1 MNVSS
6 LKKYYRSLGKNNMAN
21 YAGVIVDISLEKLDR
36 VFDYKIPAHLENVI
50 RPGVQVW
57 IPFGMG
63 NRKIKGFVVSL
74 SDTCAYEESKVKEIS
89 GVCEG
94 AIPVEGQLIELAAWM
109 RDRYGCT
116 MNQAMKTVIPVK
128 NKVKEQT
135 KVLISLTAD
144 TGTVENYISANKR
157 CKARVRV
164 LQTLATKGTLEK
176 EKLLEEAA
184 TTAATLKELQEAGL
198 ISLQSETIYRLPK
211 IAREEKKNITLN
223 TEQQT
228 ILDTFADDLAEGHCC
243 NYLLHGV
250 TGSGKT
256 EVYMGMIAQVLEGKK
271 QAIVLIPEIALTFQT
286 VMRFYGRFGEKV
298 SVIHSKMSAG
308 ERYDQMERAK
318 KGEISIMIGPRSAV
332 FTPFQN
338 LGMIIIDEE
347 HEGSYKSETTPKY
360 HAREVAKKRCEMSG
374 ATMVLGSATPSV
386 ESYFKTCN
394 GEMKLL
400 KLSNRINDQ
409 KLADVQVVDLRK
421 ELKEGNRSVI
431 SRRLHVQMQNA
442 LEKNQ
447 QIMLFLNRRG
457 HTGFIS
463 CRSCGKVLKCPH
475 CDVSLTLH
483 RDNKMRCHY
492 CGYEQYSV
500 KNCPECGSPYIG
512 GFRAGTQAI
521 EEVVKKE
528 FPKARIL
535 RMDMDTTRKKG
546 NYEAILESFAKKEAD
561 ILIGTQMIVKG
572 HDFPSVTLVG
582 VLLADLSLHA
592 SDYMAA
598 ERTFQ
603 LLTQA
608 VGRAGRGNDP
618 GNAVI
623 QTYQPEHY
631 AVQSAAAQNYESFYE
646 LEIAYRDLMSYPP
659 MSGMLA
665 MLLQSEDQELLEAQA
680 EKIKTGIL
688 EMEIPLLRVTGPT
701 PAVISKLSDIYR
713 RVIYLKHEDT
723 KELYRVREMIDLAVK
738 NETISKEIRVEFD
751 ENPLYA
757 Y

>member
-1 MNVSS
+1 
-6 LKKYYRSLGKNNMAN
+6 MAN

-36 VFDYKIPAHLENVI
+36 VFDYKIPVHLGNVI
-50 RPGVQVW
+50 HPGVHVW

-63 NRKIKGFVVSL
+63 NRRIKGFLVSL
-74 SDTCAYEESKVKEIS
+74 SDTCDYDACKVKEIL

-109 RDRYGCT
+109 RERYGCT
-116 MNQAMKTVIPVK
+116 MNQAMKTVLPVK
-128 NKVKEQT
+128 NKVNEQT
-135 KVLISLTAD
+135 KVAVSLLVDAAAIGAYVT
-144 TGTVENYISANKR
+144 ANKR
-157 CKARVRV
+157 CKARIRV
-164 LQTLATKGTLEK
+164 LQMLQAKGTLEK

-184 TTAATLKELQEAGL
+184 TTAATLKELQEAGM

-211 IAREEKKNITLN
+211 IAREEKKNIILN
-223 TEQQT
+223 KEQQT
-228 ILDTFADDLAEGHCC
+228 ILDIFRKNFIEEKHY
-243 NYLLHGV
+243 NYLIHGV

-256 EVYMGMIAQVLEGKK
+256 EVYMGMLETVLNAGK

-286 VMRFYGRFGEKV
+286 VMRFYGRFGDKV

-318 KGEISIMIGPRSAV
+318 KGEISVMIGPRSAV
-332 FTPFQN
+332 FTPFSN

-347 HEGSYKSETTPKY
+347 HEGSYKSETMPKY
-360 HAREVAKKRCEMSG
+360 HAREVAKKRCDMSG
-374 ATMVLGSATPSV
+374 AALVLGSATPSV
-386 ESYFKTCN
+386 ESYFKASC
-394 GEMKLL
+394 GEYQLL
-400 KLSNRINDQ
+400 KLPNRINDS
-409 KLADVQVVDLRK
+409 KLADVQVVDLRQ

-431 SRRLHVQMQNA
+431 SRSLKAQMQNT
-442 LEKNQ
+442 LDKNQ

-475 CDVSLTLH
+475 CDVSLTFH
-483 RDNKMRCHY
+483 RDGRMRCHY
-492 CGYEQYSV
+492 CGYEQLSV

-512 GFRAGTQAI
+512 GFRAGTQQI

-528 FPKARIL
+528 FPNARIL
-535 RMDMDTTRKKG
+535 RMDLDTTRKKG
-546 NYEAILESFAKKEAD
+546 SYEAILESFAKKEAD

-572 HDFPSVTLVG
+572 HDFPEVTLVG

-608 VGRAGRGNDP
+608 VGRAGRGNVH

-631 AVQSAAAQNYESFYE
+631 AVQSAAKQNYESFYE

-665 MLLQSEDQELLEAQA
+665 MLLQSEDEAFLEAEA

-723 KELYRVREMIDLAVK
+723 KELYKVREMIEEAVK
-738 NETISKEIRVEFD
+738 NETIAKEIRVEFD

>member
-1 MNVSS
+1 
-6 LKKYYRSLGKNNMAN
+6 MAN

-36 VFDYKIPAHLENVI
+36 VFDSKIPVHLGNVI
-50 RPGVQVW
+50 HPGVQVW

-63 NRKIKGFVVSL
+63 NRRIKGFVVSL
-74 SDTCAYEESKVKEIS
+74 SDTCDYDACKVKEIL

-109 RDRYGCT
+109 RERYGCT
-116 MNQAMKTVIPVK
+116 MNQAMKTVLPVK

-135 KVLISLTAD
+135 KVAVSLLVDAAAIGAYVT
-144 TGTVENYISANKR
+144 ANKR
-157 CKARVRV
+157 CKARIRV
-164 LQTLATKGTLEK
+164 LQMLQAKGTLEK

-184 TTAATLKELQEAGL
+184 TTAATLKELQEAGM

-211 IAREEKKNITLN
+211 IAREEKKNIILN
-223 TEQQT
+223 KEQQT
-228 ILDTFADDLAEGHCC
+228 ILDIFRKNFIEEKHY
-243 NYLLHGV
+243 NYLIHGV

-256 EVYMGMIAQVLEGKK
+256 EVYMGMLETVLNAGK

-286 VMRFYGRFGEKV
+286 VMRFYGRFGDKV

-318 KGEISIMIGPRSAV
+318 KGEISVMIGPRSAV
-332 FTPFQN
+332 FTPFSN

-347 HEGSYKSETTPKY
+347 HEGSYKSETMPKY
-360 HAREVAKKRCEMSG
+360 HAREVAKKRCDMSG
-374 ATMVLGSATPSV
+374 AALVLGSATPYV
-386 ESYFKTCN
+386 ESYFKASC
-394 GEMKLL
+394 GEYQLL
-400 KLSNRINDQ
+400 KLPNRINDS
-409 KLADVQVVDLRK
+409 KLADVQVVDLRQ

-431 SRRLHVQMQNA
+431 SRSLKAQMQNT
-442 LEKNQ
+442 LDKNQ

-475 CDVSLTLH
+475 CDVSLTFH
-483 RDNKMRCHY
+483 RDGRMRCHY
-492 CGYEQYSV
+492 CGYEQLSV

-512 GFRAGTQAI
+512 GFRAGTQQI

-528 FPKARIL
+528 FPNARIL
-535 RMDMDTTRKKG
+535 RMDLDTTRKKG
-546 NYEAILESFAKKEAD
+546 SYEAILESFAKKEAD

-572 HDFPSVTLVG
+572 HDFPEVTLVG

-608 VGRAGRGNDP
+608 VGRAGRGNVH

-631 AVQSAAAQNYESFYE
+631 AVQSAAKQNYESFYE

-665 MLLQSEDQELLEAQA
+665 MLLQSEDEAFLEAEA

-723 KELYRVREMIDLAVK
+723 KELYKVREMIEEAVK
-738 NETISKEIRVEFD
+738 NETIAKEIRVEFD

>member
-1 MNVSS
+1 
-6 LKKYYRSLGKNNMAN
+6 MAK

-36 VFDYKIPAHLENVI
+36 VFDYKVPAYLEGI
-50 RPGVQVW
+50 LHPGMQVW
-57 IPFGMG
+57 IPFGNG
-63 NRKIKGFVVSL
+63 NRRIKGFVVSL
-74 SDTCAYEESKVKEIS
+74 SDTCSYEEYKVKELL

-94 AIPVEGQLIELAAWM
+94 AISVEGQLIELAAWM
-109 RDRYGCT
+109 RERYGCT
-116 MNQAMKTVIPVK
+116 MNQAMKTVLPVK

-135 KVLISLTAD
+135 KVLVSLNIDKTAVD
-144 TGTVENYISANKR
+144 EYAEKNKR
-157 CKARVRV
+157 AKARIRV
-164 LQTLATKGTLEK
+164 LQTLLEKGTLEK
-176 EKLLEEAA
+176 DKLLEEAS
-184 TTAATLKELQEAGL
+184 TTGATLKELQEAGL
-198 ISLQSETIYRLPK
+198 LSLQSETIYRLPK
-211 IAREEKKNITLN
+211 IAREEKQEIILN
-223 TEQQT
+223 QNQQT
-228 ILDTFADDLAEGHCC
+228 ILDNFRQDFAEGRCE

-256 EVYMGMIAQVLEGKK
+256 EVYMGMLENVLNSGK

-286 VMRFYGRFGEKV
+286 VMRFYGRFGDKV

-318 KGEISIMIGPRSAV
+318 RGEISIMIGPRSAV
-332 FTPFQN
+332 FTPFSN

-347 HEGSYKSETTPKY
+347 HEGSYKSETNPKY
-360 HAREVAKKRCEMSG
+360 HAREVAKKRCEMSP
-374 ATMVLGSATPSV
+374 ASLVLGSATPSI
-386 ESYFKTCN
+386 ESYFKASC
-394 GEMKLL
+394 GEYKLL
-400 KLSNRINDQ
+400 KLPNRINDLN
-409 KLADVQVVDLRK
+409 LAAVQVVDLRQ

-431 SRRLHVQMQNA
+431 SRALRKQMQEA
-442 LEKNQ
+442 LDKNQ

-463 CRSCGKVLKCPH
+463 CRSCGHVLKCPH

-483 RDNKMRCHY
+483 KDGRMRCHY
-492 CGYEQYSV
+492 CGYEQTTV

-521 EEVVKKE
+521 EEVVRKE
-528 FPKARIL
+528 FPDAKIL

-546 NYEAILESFAKKEAD
+546 SYEAILESFSKKEAD

-572 HDFPSVTLVG
+572 HDFPAVTLVG

-608 VGRAGRGNDP
+608 VGRAGRGNLP

-631 AVQSAAAQNYESFYE
+631 AVQRAAAQDYEGFYD

-665 MLLQSEDQELLEAQA
+665 MLLQGADEDILEAES
-680 EKIKTGIL
+680 EKIKTMIL
-688 EMEIPLLRVTGPT
+688 EMDIPLLRVTGPT
-701 PAVISKLSDIYR
+701 PAVISKISDIYR
-713 RVIYLKHEDT
+713 RVIYLKHEDV
-723 KELYRVREMIDLAVK
+723 KELYCVREMIDEAVK
-738 NETISKEIRVEFD
+738 NETISKEIRVEYD

>member
-1 MNVSS
+1 
-6 LKKYYRSLGKNNMAN
+6 MAK

-36 VFDYKIPAHLENVI
+36 VFDYKIPAHLEEVI
-50 RPGVQVW
+50 HPGVQVW

-63 NRKIKGFVVSL
+63 NRRIKGFVISL
-74 SDTCAYEESKVKEIS
+74 SETCSYEETKVKEIQEI
-89 GVCEG
+89 CTG
-94 AIPVEGQLIELAAWM
+94 AVSVEGQLIELAAWM
-109 RDRYGCT
+109 KERYGCT
-116 MNQAMKTVIPVK
+116 MNQAMKTVLPVK

-135 KVLISLTAD
+135 KILVSLKA
-144 TGTVENYISANKR
+144 EKEKIESYMEANKR
-157 CKARVRV
+157 CKARIRV
-164 LQTLATKGTLEK
+164 LQVVIEKGMMEK
-176 EKLLEEAA
+176 EELLQRAG
-184 TTAATLKELQEAGL
+184 TTAVTLKELQAL
-198 ISLQSETIYRLPK
+198 QLVSLQSETVYRLPRILK
-211 IAREEKKNITLN
+211 EEKKYVCLN
-223 TEQQT
+223 DEQRK
-228 ILDTFADDLAEGHCC
+228 ILEAFRKDRQKEKIK
-243 NYLLHGV
+243 NYLIHGV

-256 EVYMGMIAQVLEGKK
+256 ETYMGMIEQVLAEGK

-286 VMRFYGRFGEKV
+286 VMRFYGRFGENV

-318 KGEISIMIGPRSAV
+318 KGEISVMIGPRSAV
-332 FTPFQN
+332 FTPFPD
-338 LGMIIIDEE
+338 LGIVVIDEE

-360 HAREVAKKRCEMSG
+360 HAREVAKKRCDMSG
-374 ATMVLGSATPSV
+374 ASLVLGSATPSV
-386 ESYFKTCN
+386 ESYFKAAQ
-394 GEMKLL
+394 GRYRLL
-400 KLSNRINDQ
+400 ELSERIGT
-409 KLADVQVVDLRK
+409 AAFAQVEIVDLRK
-421 ELKEGNRSVI
+421 ELKEGNRSVL
-431 SRRLHVQMQNA
+431 SRALKEKMQET

-463 CRSCGKVLKCPH
+463 CRSCGHVLKCPH
-475 CDVSLTLH
+475 CDVSLTFH
-483 RDNKMRCHY
+483 KDQKMRCHY

-500 KNCPECGSPYIG
+500 NKCPECGSPYIG
-512 GFRAGTQAI
+512 GFRAGTQQI

-528 FPKARIL
+528 FPNARIL

-546 NYEAILESFAKKEAD
+546 SYESILESFGKGEAD

-572 HDFPSVTLVG
+572 HDFPNVTFVG
-582 VLLADLSLHA
+582 VLLADLSLHG

-608 VGRAGRGNDP
+608 VGRAGRGRES
-618 GNAVI
+618 GSAVI

-631 AVQSAAAQNYESFYE
+631 AVQAAAKQDYKAFYE

-665 MLLQSEDQELLEAQA
+665 MLLMSEKEELLEVEA
-680 EKIKTGIL
+680 EKIKTEIL
-688 EMEIPLLRVTGPT
+688 ELDIPLLRVTGPA
-701 PAVISKLSDIYR
+701 PAVISKLSDIHR
-713 RVIYLKHEDT
+713 RVIYLKHEDANV
-723 KELYRVREMIDLAVK
+723 LYQVREQLEQK
-738 NETISKEIRVEFD
+738 KREIKVEFD

>member
-1 MNVSS
+1 
-6 LKKYYRSLGKNNMAN
+6 MAK

-36 VFDYKIPAHLENVI
+36 VFDYKVPAHLEGI
-50 RPGVQVW
+50 LHPGMQVW
-57 IPFGMG
+57 IPFGNG
-63 NRKIKGFVVSL
+63 NRRIKGFVVSL
-74 SDTCAYEESKVKEIS
+74 SDTCSYEECKVKELL

-94 AIPVEGQLIELAAWM
+94 AISVEGQLIELAAWM
-109 RDRYGCT
+109 RERYGCT
-116 MNQAMKTVIPVK
+116 MNQAMKTVLPVK

-135 KVLISLTAD
+135 KVLVSLNIDKTAAD
-144 TGTVENYISANKR
+144 EYAEKNKR
-157 CKARVRV
+157 AKARIRI
-164 LQTLATKGTLEK
+164 LQILLEKGTLEK
-176 EKLLEEAA
+176 EKLLEEAS
-184 TTAATLKELQEAGL
+184 TTGVTLKELQEAGL

-211 IAREEKKNITLN
+211 IAREDKKEITLN
-223 TEQQT
+223 EHQQT
-228 ILDTFADDLAEGHCC
+228 ILDNIRHDFTEGRCE

-256 EVYMGMIAQVLEGKK
+256 EVYMGMLENVLSLGK

-286 VMRFYGRFGEKV
+286 VMRFYGRFGDKV

-318 KGEISIMIGPRSAV
+318 RGEISIMIGPRSAV
-332 FTPFQN
+332 FTPFSN

-347 HEGSYKSETTPKY
+347 HEGSYKSETNPKY
-360 HAREVAKKRCEMSG
+360 HAREVAKKRCEMSH
-374 ATMVLGSATPSV
+374 ASLVLGSATPSI
-386 ESYFKTCN
+386 ESYFKASC
-394 GEMKLL
+394 GEYKLL
-400 KLSNRINDQ
+400 KLPNRINDLN
-409 KLADVQVVDLRK
+409 LAAVQVVDLRQ

-431 SRRLHVQMQNA
+431 SRALRKQMQET
-442 LEKNQ
+442 LEKKQ

-463 CRSCGKVLKCPH
+463 CRSCGHVLKCPH

-483 RDNKMRCHY
+483 KDGRMRCHY
-492 CGYEQYSV
+492 CGYEQQTV

-528 FPKARIL
+528 FPDAKIL

-546 NYEAILESFAKKEAD
+546 SYEAILESFSKKEAD

-572 HDFPSVTLVG
+572 HDFPAVTLVG

-608 VGRAGRGNDP
+608 VGRAGRGNLP

-631 AVQSAAAQNYESFYE
+631 AVQRAAAQDYEGFYD

-665 MLLQSEDQELLEAQA
+665 MLLQGADEDILEAES
-680 EKIKTGIL
+680 EKIKTMIL
-688 EMEIPLLRVTGPT
+688 EMDIPLLRVTGPT
-701 PAVISKLSDIYR
+701 PAVISKISDIYR
-713 RVIYLKHEDT
+713 RVIYLKHEDA
-723 KELYRVREMIDLAVK
+723 KELYRVREMIDEAVK

>member
-1 MNVSS
+1 
-6 LKKYYRSLGKNNMAN
+6 MAK

-36 VFDYKIPAHLENVI
+36 VFDYKIPAHLEEVI
-50 RPGVQVW
+50 HPGVQVW

-63 NRKIKGFVVSL
+63 NRRIKGFVISL
-74 SDTCAYEESKVKEIS
+74 SETCSYEETKVKEIQEI
-89 GVCEG
+89 CTG
-94 AIPVEGQLIELAAWM
+94 AVSVEGQLIELAAWM
-109 RDRYGCT
+109 KERYGCT
-116 MNQAMKTVIPVK
+116 MNQAMKTVLPVK

-135 KVLISLTAD
+135 KILVSLKA
-144 TGTVENYISANKR
+144 EKEKIESYMEANKR
-157 CKARVRV
+157 CKARIRV
-164 LQTLATKGTLEK
+164 LQVLIEKGMMEK
-176 EKLLEEAA
+176 EELLQRAG
-184 TTAATLKELQEAGL
+184 TTAVTLKELQAL
-198 ISLQSETIYRLPK
+198 QLVSLQSETVYRLPRILK
-211 IAREEKKNITLN
+211 EEKKYVCLN
-223 TEQQT
+223 DEQRK
-228 ILDTFADDLAEGHCC
+228 ILEAFRKDRQKEKIK
-243 NYLLHGV
+243 NYLIHGV

-256 EVYMGMIAQVLEGKK
+256 ETYMGMIEQVLAEGK

-286 VMRFYGRFGEKV
+286 VMRFYGRFGENV

-318 KGEISIMIGPRSAV
+318 KGEISVMIGPRSAV
-332 FTPFQN
+332 FTPFPD
-338 LGMIIIDEE
+338 LGIVVIDEE

-360 HAREVAKKRCEMSG
+360 HAREVAKKRCDMSG
-374 ATMVLGSATPSV
+374 ASLVLGSATPSV
-386 ESYFKTCN
+386 ESYFKAAQ
-394 GEMKLL
+394 GRYRLL
-400 KLSNRINDQ
+400 ELSERIGT
-409 KLADVQVVDLRK
+409 AAFAQVEIVDLRK
-421 ELKEGNRSVI
+421 ELKEGNRSVL
-431 SRRLHVQMQNA
+431 SRALKEKMQET

-463 CRSCGKVLKCPH
+463 CRSCGHVLKCPH
-475 CDVSLTLH
+475 CDVSLTFH
-483 RDNKMRCHY
+483 KDQKMRCHY

-500 KNCPECGSPYIG
+500 NKCPECGSPYIG
-512 GFRAGTQAI
+512 GFRAGTQQI

-528 FPKARIL
+528 FPNARIL

-546 NYEAILESFAKKEAD
+546 SYESILESFGKGEAD

-572 HDFPSVTLVG
+572 HDFPNVTFVG
-582 VLLADLSLHA
+582 VLLADLSLHG

-608 VGRAGRGNDP
+608 VGRAGRGRES
-618 GNAVI
+618 GSAVI

-631 AVQSAAAQNYESFYE
+631 AVQAAAKQDYKAFYE

-665 MLLQSEDQELLEAQA
+665 MLLMSEKEELLEVEA
-680 EKIKTGIL
+680 EKIKTEIL
-688 EMEIPLLRVTGPT
+688 ELDIPLLRVTGPA
-701 PAVISKLSDIYR
+701 PAVISKLSDIHR
-713 RVIYLKHEDT
+713 RVIYLKHEDANV
-723 KELYRVREMIDLAVK
+723 LYQVREQLEQK
-738 NETISKEIRVEFD
+738 KREIKVEFD

>member
-1 MNVSS
+1 
-6 LKKYYRSLGKNNMAN
+6 MAN

-36 VFDYKIPAHLENVI
+36 VFDYKIPVHLGNVI
-50 RPGVQVW
+50 HPGVQVW

-63 NRKIKGFVVSL
+63 NRRIKGFVVSL
-74 SDTCAYEESKVKEIS
+74 SDTCDYDACKVKEIL

-109 RDRYGCT
+109 RERYGCT
-116 MNQAMKTVIPVK
+116 MNQAMKTVLPVK

-135 KVLISLTAD
+135 KVAVSLLVDAAAIGAYVT
-144 TGTVENYISANKR
+144 ANKR
-157 CKARVRV
+157 CKARIRV
-164 LQTLATKGTLEK
+164 LQMLQAKGTLEK

-184 TTAATLKELQEAGL
+184 TTAATLKELQEAGM

-211 IAREEKKNITLN
+211 IAREEKKNIILN
-223 TEQQT
+223 KEQQT
-228 ILDTFADDLAEGHCC
+228 ILDIFRKNFIEEKHY
-243 NYLLHGV
+243 NYLIHGV

-256 EVYMGMIAQVLEGKK
+256 EVYMGMLETVLNAGK

-286 VMRFYGRFGEKV
+286 VMRFYGRFGDKV

-318 KGEISIMIGPRSAV
+318 KGEISVMIGPRSAV
-332 FTPFQN
+332 FTPFSN

-347 HEGSYKSETTPKY
+347 HEGSYKSETMPKY
-360 HAREVAKKRCEMSG
+360 HAREVAKKRCDMSG
-374 ATMVLGSATPSV
+374 AALVLGSATPSV
-386 ESYFKTCN
+386 ESYFKASC
-394 GEMKLL
+394 GEYQLL
-400 KLSNRINDQ
+400 KLPNRINDS
-409 KLADVQVVDLRK
+409 KLADVQVVDLRQ

-431 SRRLHVQMQNA
+431 SRSLKAQMQNT
-442 LEKNQ
+442 LDKNQ

-475 CDVSLTLH
+475 CDVSLTFH
-483 RDNKMRCHY
+483 RDGRMRCHY
-492 CGYEQYSV
+492 CGYEQLSV

-512 GFRAGTQAI
+512 GFRAGTQQI

-528 FPKARIL
+528 FPNARIL
-535 RMDMDTTRKKG
+535 RMDLDTTRKKG
-546 NYEAILESFAKKEAD
+546 SYEAILESFAKKEAD

-572 HDFPSVTLVG
+572 HDFPEVTLVG

-608 VGRAGRGNDP
+608 VGRAGRGNVH

-631 AVQSAAAQNYESFYE
+631 AVQSAAKQNYESFYE

-665 MLLQSEDQELLEAQA
+665 MLLQSEDEAFLEAEA

-723 KELYRVREMIDLAVK
+723 KELYKVREMIEEAVK
-738 NETISKEIRVEFD
+738 NETIAKEIRVEFD

>member
-1 MNVSS
+1 
-6 LKKYYRSLGKNNMAN
+6 MAK

-36 VFDYKIPAHLENVI
+36 VFDYKSPAHLDGI
-50 RPGVQVW
+50 LHPGMQVW
-57 IPFGMG
+57 IPFGNG
-63 NRKIKGFVVSL
+63 NRRIKGFVVSL
-74 SDTCAYEESKVKEIS
+74 SDTCSYEECKVKELL

-109 RDRYGCT
+109 RERYGCT
-116 MNQAMKTVIPVK
+116 MNQAMKTVLPVK
-128 NKVKEQT
+128 NRVKEQT
-135 KVLISLTAD
+135 KVLVSLNIDKTAVD
-144 TGTVENYISANKR
+144 EYAEKNKR
-157 CKARVRV
+157 AKARIRV
-164 LQTLATKGTLEK
+164 LQTLLEKGTLEK
-176 EKLLEEAA
+176 DKLLEGAS
-184 TTAATLKELQEAGL
+184 TTGAILKDLQEAGL

-211 IAREEKKNITLN
+211 IAREDKKEIILN
-223 TEQQT
+223 GNQQT
-228 ILDTFADDLAEGHCC
+228 ILDVFRHDYEEGRCE

-256 EVYMGMIAQVLEGKK
+256 EVYMGMLENVLNSGR

-286 VMRFYGRFGEKV
+286 VMRFYGRFGDKV

-318 KGEISIMIGPRSAV
+318 RGEISIMIGPRSAV
-332 FTPFQN
+332 FTPFSN
-338 LGMIIIDEE
+338 LGMIVIDEE
-347 HEGSYKSETTPKY
+347 HEGSYKSETNPKY
-360 HAREVAKKRCEMSG
+360 HAREVAKKRCEMSR
-374 ATMVLGSATPSV
+374 ASLVLGSATPSI
-386 ESYFKTCN
+386 ESYFKASC
-394 GEMKLL
+394 GEYRLL
-400 KLSNRINDQ
+400 KLPNRINDLN
-409 KLADVQVVDLRK
+409 LAAVQVVDLRQ

-431 SRRLHVQMQNA
+431 SRALRKQMQEA
-442 LEKNQ
+442 LDKKQ

-463 CRSCGKVLKCPH
+463 CRSCGQVLKCPH

-483 RDNKMRCHY
+483 KDGRMRCHY
-492 CGYEQYSV
+492 CGYEQQTV

-528 FPKARIL
+528 FPDTKIL

-546 NYEAILESFAKKEAD
+546 SYEAILESFSKKEAD

-572 HDFPSVTLVG
+572 HDFPAVTLVG

-608 VGRAGRGNDP
+608 VGRAGRGNLP

-631 AVQSAAAQNYESFYE
+631 AVQRAAAQDYEGFYN

-665 MLLQSEDQELLEAQA
+665 MLLQSAEEELLEAES
-680 EKIKTGIL
+680 EKIKTMIL
-688 EMEIPLLRVTGPT
+688 EMDIPLLRVTGPT
-701 PAVISKLSDIYR
+701 PAVISKISDIYR
-713 RVIYLKHEDT
+713 RVIYLKHEDA
-723 KELYRVREMIDLAVK
+723 KELYRVREMIDEAVK

>member
-1 MNVSS
+1 
-6 LKKYYRSLGKNNMAN
+6 MAK

-36 VFDYKIPAHLENVI
+36 VFDYKVPAYLEGI
-50 RPGVQVW
+50 LHPGMQVW
-57 IPFGMG
+57 IPFGNG
-63 NRKIKGFVVSL
+63 NRRIKGFVVSL
-74 SDTCAYEESKVKEIS
+74 ADTCSYEEYKVKELL

-94 AIPVEGQLIELAAWM
+94 AISVEGQLIELAAWM
-109 RDRYGCT
+109 RERYGCT
-116 MNQAMKTVIPVK
+116 MNQAMKTVLPVK

-135 KVLISLTAD
+135 KVLVSLNIDKTAVD
-144 TGTVENYISANKR
+144 EYAEKNKR
-157 CKARVRV
+157 AKARIRV
-164 LQTLATKGTLEK
+164 LQTLLEKGTLEK
-176 EKLLEEAA
+176 DKLLEEAS
-184 TTAATLKELQEAGL
+184 TTGATLKELQEAGL
-198 ISLQSETIYRLPK
+198 LSLQSETIYRLPK
-211 IAREEKKNITLN
+211 IAREEKQEIILN
-223 TEQQT
+223 QNQQT
-228 ILDTFADDLAEGHCC
+228 ILDNFRQDFAEGRCE

-256 EVYMGMIAQVLEGKK
+256 EVYMGMLENVLNSGK

-286 VMRFYGRFGEKV
+286 VMRFYGRFGDKV

-318 KGEISIMIGPRSAV
+318 RGEISIMIGPRSAV
-332 FTPFQN
+332 FTPFSN

-347 HEGSYKSETTPKY
+347 HEGSYKSETNPKY
-360 HAREVAKKRCEMSG
+360 HAREVAKKRCEMSH
-374 ATMVLGSATPSV
+374 ASLVLGSATPSI
-386 ESYFKTCN
+386 ESYFKASC
-394 GEMKLL
+394 GEYKLL
-400 KLSNRINDQ
+400 KLPNRINDLN
-409 KLADVQVVDLRK
+409 LAAVQVVDLRQ
-421 ELKEGNRSVI
+421 ELKDGNRSVI
-431 SRRLHVQMQNA
+431 SRALRKQMQEA
-442 LEKNQ
+442 LDKNQ

-463 CRSCGKVLKCPH
+463 CRSCGHVLKCPH

-483 RDNKMRCHY
+483 KDGRMRCHY
-492 CGYEQYSV
+492 CGYEQTTV

-521 EEVVKKE
+521 EEVVRKE
-528 FPKARIL
+528 FPDAKIL

-546 NYEAILESFAKKEAD
+546 SYEAILESFSKKEAD

-572 HDFPSVTLVG
+572 HDFPAVTLVG

-608 VGRAGRGNDP
+608 VGRAGRGNLP

-631 AVQSAAAQNYESFYE
+631 AVQRAAAQDYEGFYD

-665 MLLQSEDQELLEAQA
+665 MLLQGADEDILEAES
-680 EKIKTGIL
+680 EKIKTMIL
-688 EMEIPLLRVTGPT
+688 EMDIPLLRVTGPT
-701 PAVISKLSDIYR
+701 PAVISKISDIYR
-713 RVIYLKHEDT
+713 RVIYLKHEDV
-723 KELYRVREMIDLAVK
+723 KELYCVREMIDEAVK
-738 NETISKEIRVEFD
+738 NETISKEIRVEYD

>member
-1 MNVSS
+1 
-6 LKKYYRSLGKNNMAN
+6 MAN

-36 VFDYKIPAHLENVI
+36 VFDYKVPAYLEGI
-50 RPGVQVW
+50 LHPGMQVW
-57 IPFGMG
+57 IPFGNG
-63 NRKIKGFVVSL
+63 NRRIKGFVVSL
-74 SDTCAYEESKVKEIS
+74 SDTCSYEEYKVKELL

-94 AIPVEGQLIELAAWM
+94 AISVEGQLIELAAWM
-109 RDRYGCT
+109 RERYGCT
-116 MNQAMKTVIPVK
+116 MNQAMKTVLPVK

-135 KVLISLTAD
+135 KVLVSLNIDKTAVD
-144 TGTVENYISANKR
+144 EYAEKNKR
-157 CKARVRV
+157 AKARIRV
-164 LQTLATKGTLEK
+164 LQTLLEKGTLEK
-176 EKLLEEAA
+176 DKLLEEAS
-184 TTAATLKELQEAGL
+184 TTGATLKELQEAGL
-198 ISLQSETIYRLPK
+198 LSLQSETIYRLPK
-211 IAREEKKNITLN
+211 IAREEKQEIILN
-223 TEQQT
+223 QNQQT
-228 ILDTFADDLAEGHCC
+228 ILDNFRQDFAEGRCE

-256 EVYMGMIAQVLEGKK
+256 EVYMGMLENVLNSGK

-286 VMRFYGRFGEKV
+286 VMRFYGRFGDKV

-318 KGEISIMIGPRSAV
+318 RGEISIMIGPRSAV
-332 FTPFQN
+332 FTPFSN

-347 HEGSYKSETTPKY
+347 HEGSYKSETNPKY
-360 HAREVAKKRCEMSG
+360 HAREVAKKRCEMSH
-374 ATMVLGSATPSV
+374 ASLVLGSATPSI
-386 ESYFKTCN
+386 ESYFKASC
-394 GEMKLL
+394 GEYKLL
-400 KLSNRINDQ
+400 KLPNRINDLN
-409 KLADVQVVDLRK
+409 LAAVQVVDLRQ

-431 SRRLHVQMQNA
+431 SRALRKQMQEA
-442 LEKNQ
+442 LDKNQ

-463 CRSCGKVLKCPH
+463 CRSCGHVLKCPH

-483 RDNKMRCHY
+483 KDGRMRCHY
-492 CGYEQYSV
+492 CGYEQTTV

-521 EEVVKKE
+521 EEVVRKE
-528 FPKARIL
+528 FPDAKIL

-546 NYEAILESFAKKEAD
+546 SYEAILESFSKKEAD

-572 HDFPSVTLVG
+572 HDFPAVTLVG

-608 VGRAGRGNDP
+608 VGRAGRGNLP

-631 AVQSAAAQNYESFYE
+631 AVQRAAAQDYEGFYD

-665 MLLQSEDQELLEAQA
+665 MLLQGADEDILEAES
-680 EKIKTGIL
+680 EKIKTMIL
-688 EMEIPLLRVTGPT
+688 EMDIPLLRVTGPT
-701 PAVISKLSDIYR
+701 PAVISKISDIYR
-713 RVIYLKHEDT
+713 RVIYLKHEDV
-723 KELYRVREMIDLAVK
+723 KELYCVREMIDEAVK
-738 NETISKEIRVEFD
+738 NETISKEIRVEYD

>member
-1 MNVSS
+1 
-6 LKKYYRSLGKNNMAN
+6 MAK

-36 VFDYKIPAHLENVI
+36 VFDYKVPAHLEGI
-50 RPGVQVW
+50 LHPGMQVW
-57 IPFGMG
+57 IPFGNG
-63 NRKIKGFVVSL
+63 NRRIKGFVVSL
-74 SDTCAYEESKVKEIS
+74 ADTCSYEEYKVKELL

-94 AIPVEGQLIELAAWM
+94 AISVEGQLIELAAWM
-109 RDRYGCT
+109 RERYGCT
-116 MNQAMKTVIPVK
+116 MNQAMKTVLPVK
-128 NKVKEQT
+128 NRVKEQT
-135 KVLISLTAD
+135 KVLVSLNIDKTAAD
-144 TGTVENYISANKR
+144 EYAEKNKR
-157 CKARVRV
+157 AKARIRI
-164 LQTLATKGTLEK
+164 LQILLEKGTLEK
-176 EKLLEEAA
+176 EKLLEKAS
-184 TTAATLKELQEAGL
+184 TTGVTLKELQEAGL

-211 IAREEKKNITLN
+211 IAREDKKEITLN
-223 TEQQT
+223 EHQQT
-228 ILDTFADDLAEGHCC
+228 ILDNIRHDFTEGRCE

-256 EVYMGMIAQVLEGKK
+256 EVYMGMLENVLNLGK

-286 VMRFYGRFGEKV
+286 VMRFYGRFGDKV

-318 KGEISIMIGPRSAV
+318 RGEISIMIGPRSAV
-332 FTPFQN
+332 FTPFSN

-347 HEGSYKSETTPKY
+347 HEGSYKSETNPKY
-360 HAREVAKKRCEMSG
+360 YAREVAKKRCEMSR
-374 ATMVLGSATPSV
+374 ASLVLGSATPSI
-386 ESYFKTCN
+386 ESYFKASC
-394 GEMKLL
+394 GEYKLL
-400 KLSNRINDQ
+400 NLPNRINDLN
-409 KLADVQVVDLRK
+409 LAAVQVVDLRQ

-431 SRRLHVQMQNA
+431 SRALREQMQEA
-442 LEKNQ
+442 LDKNQ

-463 CRSCGKVLKCPH
+463 CRSCGHVLKCPH

-483 RDNKMRCHY
+483 KDGKMRCHY
-492 CGYEQYSV
+492 CGYEQTTV

-521 EEVVKKE
+521 EEVVRKE
-528 FPKARIL
+528 FPDAKIL

-546 NYEAILESFAKKEAD
+546 SYEAILESFSKKEAD

-572 HDFPSVTLVG
+572 HDFPAVTLVG

-608 VGRAGRGNDP
+608 VGRAGRGNLP

-631 AVQSAAAQNYESFYE
+631 AVQRAAAQDYEGFYD

-665 MLLQSEDQELLEAQA
+665 MLLQSAEEDLLESES
-680 EKIKTGIL
+680 EKIKTMIL
-688 EMEIPLLRVTGPT
+688 EMDIPLLRVTGPT
-701 PAVISKLSDIYR
+701 PAVISKISDIYR
-713 RVIYLKHEDT
+713 RVIYLKHEET
-723 KELYRVREMIDLAVK
+723 KELYCVREMIDEAVK
-738 NETISKEIRVEFD
+738 NEKISKEIRVEFD

>member
-1 MNVSS
+1 
-6 LKKYYRSLGKNNMAN
+6 MAK

-36 VFDYKIPAHLENVI
+36 VFDYKVPAYLEGI
-50 RPGVQVW
+50 LHPGMQVW
-57 IPFGMG
+57 IPFGNG
-63 NRKIKGFVVSL
+63 NRRIKGFVVSL
-74 SDTCAYEESKVKEIS
+74 ADTCSYEEYKVKELL

-94 AIPVEGQLIELAAWM
+94 AISVEGQLIELAAWM
-109 RDRYGCT
+109 RERYGCT
-116 MNQAMKTVIPVK
+116 MNQAMKTVLPVK

-135 KVLISLTAD
+135 KVLVSLNIDKTAVD
-144 TGTVENYISANKR
+144 EYAEKNKR
-157 CKARVRV
+157 AKARIRV
-164 LQTLATKGTLEK
+164 LQTLLEKGTLEK
-176 EKLLEEAA
+176 DKLLEEAS
-184 TTAATLKELQEAGL
+184 TTGATLKELQEAGL
-198 ISLQSETIYRLPK
+198 LSLQSETIYRLPK
-211 IAREEKKNITLN
+211 IAREEKQEIILN
-223 TEQQT
+223 QNQQT
-228 ILDTFADDLAEGHCC
+228 ILDNFRQDFAEGRCE

-256 EVYMGMIAQVLEGKK
+256 EVYMGMLENVLNSGK

-286 VMRFYGRFGEKV
+286 VMRFYGRFGDKV

-318 KGEISIMIGPRSAV
+318 RGEISIMIGPRSAV
-332 FTPFQN
+332 FTPFSD

-347 HEGSYKSETTPKY
+347 HEGCYKSETNPKY
-360 HAREVAKKRCEMSG
+360 HAREVAKKRCEMSP
-374 ATMVLGSATPSV
+374 ASLVLGSATPSI
-386 ESYFKTCN
+386 ESYFKASC
-394 GEMKLL
+394 GEYKLL
-400 KLSNRINDQ
+400 KLPNRINDLN
-409 KLADVQVVDLRK
+409 LAAVQVVDLRQ

-431 SRRLHVQMQNA
+431 SRALRKQMQEA
-442 LEKNQ
+442 LDKNQ

-463 CRSCGKVLKCPH
+463 CRSCGHVLKCPH

-483 RDNKMRCHY
+483 KDGRMRCHY
-492 CGYEQYSV
+492 CGYEQTTV

-521 EEVVKKE
+521 EEVVRKE
-528 FPKARIL
+528 FPDAKIL

-546 NYEAILESFAKKEAD
+546 SYEAILESFSKKEAD

-572 HDFPSVTLVG
+572 HDFPAVTLVG

-608 VGRAGRGNDP
+608 VGRAGRGNLP

-631 AVQSAAAQNYESFYE
+631 AVQRAAAQDYEGFYD

-665 MLLQSEDQELLEAQA
+665 MLLQGADEDILEAES
-680 EKIKTGIL
+680 EKIKTMIL
-688 EMEIPLLRVTGPT
+688 EMDIPLLRVTGPT
-701 PAVISKLSDIYR
+701 PAVISKISDIYR
-713 RVIYLKHEDT
+713 RVIYLKHEDV
-723 KELYRVREMIDLAVK
+723 KELYCVREMIDEAVK
-738 NETISKEIRVEFD
+738 NETISKEIRVEYD

>member
-1 MNVSS
+1 
-6 LKKYYRSLGKNNMAN
+6 MAK

-36 VFDYKIPAHLENVI
+36 VFDYKVPAYLEVI
-50 RPGVQVW
+50 LHPGMQVW
-57 IPFGMG
+57 IPFGNG
-63 NRKIKGFVVSL
+63 NRRIKGFVVSL
-74 SDTCAYEESKVKEIS
+74 SDTCSYEEYKVKELL

-94 AIPVEGQLIELAAWM
+94 AISVEGQLIELAAWM
-109 RDRYGCT
+109 RERYGCT
-116 MNQAMKTVIPVK
+116 MNQAMKTVLPVK

-135 KVLISLTAD
+135 KVLVSLNIDKTAVD
-144 TGTVENYISANKR
+144 EYAEKNKR
-157 CKARVRV
+157 AKARIRV
-164 LQTLATKGTLEK
+164 LQTLLEKGTLEK
-176 EKLLEEAA
+176 DKLLEEAS
-184 TTAATLKELQEAGL
+184 TTGATLKELQEAGL
-198 ISLQSETIYRLPK
+198 LSLQSETIYRLPK
-211 IAREEKKNITLN
+211 IAREEKQEIILN
-223 TEQQT
+223 QNQQT
-228 ILDTFADDLAEGHCC
+228 ILDNFRQDFAEGRCE

-256 EVYMGMIAQVLEGKK
+256 EVYMGMLENVLNSGK

-286 VMRFYGRFGEKV
+286 VMRFYGRFGDKV

-318 KGEISIMIGPRSAV
+318 RGEISIMIGPRSAV
-332 FTPFQN
+332 FTPFSN

-347 HEGSYKSETTPKY
+347 HEGSYKSETNPKY
-360 HAREVAKKRCEMSG
+360 HAREVAKKRCEMSP
-374 ATMVLGSATPSV
+374 ASLVLGSATPSI
-386 ESYFKTCN
+386 ESYFKASC
-394 GEMKLL
+394 GEYKLL
-400 KLSNRINDQ
+400 KLPNRINDLN
-409 KLADVQVVDLRK
+409 LAAVQVVDLRQ

-431 SRRLHVQMQNA
+431 SRALRKQMQEA
-442 LEKNQ
+442 LDKNQ

-463 CRSCGKVLKCPH
+463 CRSCGHVLKCPH

-483 RDNKMRCHY
+483 KDGRMRCHY
-492 CGYEQYSV
+492 CGYEQTTV

-521 EEVVKKE
+521 EEVVRKE
-528 FPKARIL
+528 FPDAKIL

-546 NYEAILESFAKKEAD
+546 SYEAILESFSKKEAD

-572 HDFPSVTLVG
+572 HDFPAVTLVG

-608 VGRAGRGNDP
+608 VGRAGRGNLP

-631 AVQSAAAQNYESFYE
+631 AVQRAAAQDYEGFYD

-665 MLLQSEDQELLEAQA
+665 MLLQGADEDILEAES
-680 EKIKTGIL
+680 EKIKTMFL
-688 EMEIPLLRVTGPT
+688 EMDIPLLRVTGPT
-701 PAVISKLSDIYR
+701 PAVISKISDIYR
-713 RVIYLKHEDT
+713 RVIYLKHEDV
-723 KELYRVREMIDLAVK
+723 KELYCVREMIDEAVK
-738 NETISKEIRVEFD
+738 NETISKEIRVEYD

>member
-1 MNVSS
+1 
-6 LKKYYRSLGKNNMAN
+6 MAK

-36 VFDYKIPAHLENVI
+36 VFDYKIPAHLEGI
-50 RPGVQVW
+50 LHPGMQVW
-57 IPFGMG
+57 IPFGNG
-63 NRKIKGFVVSL
+63 NRRIKGFVVSL
-74 SDTCAYEESKVKEIS
+74 SDTCSYEEYKVKELL

-94 AIPVEGQLIELAAWM
+94 AISVEGQLIELAAWM
-109 RDRYGCT
+109 RERYGCT
-116 MNQAMKTVIPVK
+116 MNQAMKTVLPVK
-128 NKVKEQT
+128 NKVKEKT
-135 KVLISLTAD
+135 KVLVSLNIDKTAVD
-144 TGTVENYISANKR
+144 EYAEKNKR
-157 CKARVRV
+157 AKARIRV
-164 LQTLATKGTLEK
+164 LQTLLEKGTLEK
-176 EKLLEEAA
+176 DKLLEEAS
-184 TTAATLKELQEAGL
+184 TTGATLKELQEAGL
-198 ISLQSETIYRLPK
+198 LSLQSETIYRLPK
-211 IAREEKKNITLN
+211 IAREEKQEIILN
-223 TEQQT
+223 QNQQT
-228 ILDTFADDLAEGHCC
+228 ILDNFRQDFAEGRCE

-256 EVYMGMIAQVLEGKK
+256 EVYMGMLENVLNSGK

-286 VMRFYGRFGEKV
+286 VMRFYGRFGDKV

-318 KGEISIMIGPRSAV
+318 RGEISIMIGPRSAV
-332 FTPFQN
+332 FTPFSN

-347 HEGSYKSETTPKY
+347 HEGSYKSETNPKY
-360 HAREVAKKRCEMSG
+360 HAREVAKKRCEMSH
-374 ATMVLGSATPSV
+374 ASLVLGSATPSI
-386 ESYFKTCN
+386 ESYFKASC
-394 GEMKLL
+394 GEYKLL
-400 KLSNRINDQ
+400 KLPNRINDLN
-409 KLADVQVVDLRK
+409 LAAVQVVDLRQ

-431 SRRLHVQMQNA
+431 SRALRKQMQEA
-442 LEKNQ
+442 LDKNQ

-463 CRSCGKVLKCPH
+463 CRSCGHVLKCPH

-483 RDNKMRCHY
+483 KDGRMRCHY
-492 CGYEQYSV
+492 CGYEQTTV

-521 EEVVKKE
+521 EEVVRKE
-528 FPKARIL
+528 FPDAKIL

-546 NYEAILESFAKKEAD
+546 SYEAILESFSKKEAD

-572 HDFPSVTLVG
+572 HDFPAVTLVG

-608 VGRAGRGNDP
+608 VGRAGRGNLP

-631 AVQSAAAQNYESFYE
+631 AVQRAAAQDYEGFYD

-665 MLLQSEDQELLEAQA
+665 MLLQGADEDILEAES
-680 EKIKTGIL
+680 EKIKTMIL
-688 EMEIPLLRVTGPT
+688 EMDIPLLRVTGPT
-701 PAVISKLSDIYR
+701 PAVISKISDIYR
-713 RVIYLKHEDT
+713 RVIYLKHEDV
-723 KELYRVREMIDLAVK
+723 KELYCVREMIDEAVK
-738 NETISKEIRVEFD
+738 NETISKEIRVEYD

>member
-1 MNVSS
+1 
-6 LKKYYRSLGKNNMAN
+6 MAK

-36 VFDYKIPAHLENVI
+36 VFDYKVPAYLEGI
-50 RPGVQVW
+50 LHPGMQVW
-57 IPFGMG
+57 IPFGNG
-63 NRKIKGFVVSL
+63 NRRIKGFVVSL
-74 SDTCAYEESKVKEIS
+74 SDTCSYEEYKVKELL

-94 AIPVEGQLIELAAWM
+94 AISVEGQLIELAAWM
-109 RDRYGCT
+109 RERYGCT
-116 MNQAMKTVIPVK
+116 MNQAMKTVLPVK

-135 KVLISLTAD
+135 KVLVSLNIDKTAVD
-144 TGTVENYISANKR
+144 EYAEKNKR
-157 CKARVRV
+157 AKARIRV
-164 LQTLATKGTLEK
+164 LQTLLEKGTLEK
-176 EKLLEEAA
+176 DKLLEEAS
-184 TTAATLKELQEAGL
+184 TTGATLKELQEAGL
-198 ISLQSETIYRLPK
+198 LSLQSETIYRLPK
-211 IAREEKKNITLN
+211 IAREEKKEIILN
-223 TEQQT
+223 QNQQT
-228 ILDTFADDLAEGHCC
+228 ILDNFRQDFAEGRCE

-256 EVYMGMIAQVLEGKK
+256 EVYMGMLENVLNSGK

-286 VMRFYGRFGEKV
+286 VMRFYGRFGDKV

-318 KGEISIMIGPRSAV
+318 RGEISIMIGPRSAV
-332 FTPFQN
+332 FTPFSN

-347 HEGSYKSETTPKY
+347 HEGSYKSETNPKY
-360 HAREVAKKRCEMSG
+360 HAREVAKKRCEMSH
-374 ATMVLGSATPSV
+374 ASLVLGSATPSI
-386 ESYFKTCN
+386 ESYFKASC
-394 GEMKLL
+394 GEYKLL
-400 KLSNRINDQ
+400 KLPNRINDLN
-409 KLADVQVVDLRK
+409 LAAVQVVDLRQ

-431 SRRLHVQMQNA
+431 SRALRKQMQEA
-442 LEKNQ
+442 LDKNQ

-463 CRSCGKVLKCPH
+463 CRSCGHVLKCPH

-483 RDNKMRCHY
+483 KDGRMRCHY
-492 CGYEQYSV
+492 CGYEQTTV

-521 EEVVKKE
+521 EEVVRKE
-528 FPKARIL
+528 FPDAKIL

-546 NYEAILESFAKKEAD
+546 SYEAILESFSKKEAD

-572 HDFPSVTLVG
+572 HDFPAVTLVG

-608 VGRAGRGNDP
+608 VGRAGRGNLP

-631 AVQSAAAQNYESFYE
+631 AVQRAAAQDYEGFYD

-665 MLLQSEDQELLEAQA
+665 MLLQGADEDILEAES
-680 EKIKTGIL
+680 EKIKTMIL
-688 EMEIPLLRVTGPT
+688 EMDIPLLRVTGPT
-701 PAVISKLSDIYR
+701 PAVISKISDIYR
-713 RVIYLKHEDT
+713 RVIYLKHEDV
-723 KELYRVREMIDLAVK
+723 KELYCVREMIDEAVK
-738 NETISKEIRVEFD
+738 NETISKEIRVEYD

>member
-1 MNVSS
+1 
-6 LKKYYRSLGKNNMAN
+6 MAK

-36 VFDYKIPAHLENVI
+36 VFDYKVPAHLEDFLH
-50 RPGVQVW
+50 PGMPVW
-57 IPFGMG
+57 IPFGKG
-63 NRKIKGFVVSL
+63 NRRMKGFIVSLADTCSYEVCKIKELLG
-74 SDTCAYEESKVKEIS
+74 I
-89 GVCEG
+89 CEG

-109 RDRYGCT
+109 RERYGCT
-116 MNQAMKTVIPVK
+116 MNQALKTVIPVK

-135 KVLISLTAD
+135 KVLVSLAAD
-144 TGTVENYISANKR
+144 EKAVEAYAEKNKR
-157 CKARVRV
+157 AKARIRV
-164 LQTLATKGTLEK
+164 LRTLLFTGAMEKEQLLEK
-176 EKLLEEAA
+176 AE
-184 TTAATLKELQEAGL
+184 TTAAVLKELQETGL

-211 IAREEKKNITLN
+211 IAREKKKNITLN
-223 TEQQT
+223 SEQQT
-228 ILDTFADDLAEGHCC
+228 ILDRFKKDFTQGKS
-243 NYLLHGV
+243 NSYLLHGV

-256 EVYMGMIAQVLEGKK
+256 EIYMGMLENVLRAGK

-286 VMRFYGRFGEKV
+286 VMRFYGRFGDQV

-318 KGEISIMIGPRSAV
+318 RGEISVMIGPRSAV
-332 FTPFQN
+332 FTPFQD

-374 ATMVLGSATPSV
+374 ASLVLGSATPSI
-386 ESYFKTCN
+386 ESYFKASC
-394 GEMKLL
+394 GEYELL
-400 KLSNRINDQ
+400 RLLNRVNDQ
-409 KLADVQVVDLRK
+409 NLAVVQVVDLRK

-431 SRRLHVQMQNA
+431 SRALKVQMQEA
-442 LEKNQ
+442 LEMGG
-447 QIMLFLNRRG
+447 QIILFLNRRG

-463 CRSCGKVLKCPH
+463 CRSCGQVLKCPH

-483 RDNKMRCHY
+483 KDGRMRCHY
-492 CGYEQYSV
+492 CGYEQMSV
-500 KNCPECGSPYIG
+500 QNCPACGSPYIG
-512 GFRAGTQAI
+512 GFRAGTQAM
-521 EEVVKKE
+521 EEVVQKE
-528 FPKARIL
+528 FPNAKIL

-546 NYEAILESFAKKEAD
+546 SYEEILESFAKREAD

-572 HDFPSVTLVG
+572 HDFPGVTLVG

-608 VGRAGRGNDP
+608 VGRAGRGLDP

-631 AVQSAAAQNYESFYE
+631 AVQKAAAQDYEGFYE

-665 MLLQSEDQELLEAQA
+665 MLLQSADEALLEAEA
-680 EKIKTGIL
+680 EKIKKRIL
-688 EMEIPLLRVTGPT
+688 DMDIPLLRVTGPA

-723 KELYRVREMIDLAVK
+723 KELYRVREMIDGAVK
-738 NETISKEIRVEFD
+738 NEIIHKEIRVEFD

>member
-1 MNVSS
+1 
-6 LKKYYRSLGKNNMAN
+6 MAK

-36 VFDYKIPAHLENVI
+36 VFDYKIPVHLEELI
-50 RPGVQVW
+50 HPGVQVW

-63 NRKIKGFVVSL
+63 NRRMKGFVVSL
-74 SDTCAYEESKVKEIS
+74 SDTCAYEESRVKELLGI
-89 GVCEG
+89 CERSVS
-94 AIPVEGQLIELAAWM
+94 VEGQLIELAAWM
-109 RDRYGCT
+109 REKYGCT
-116 MNQAMKTVIPVK
+116 MNQTMKTVLPVK
-128 NKVKEQT
+128 NVVKEQT
-135 KVLISLTAD
+135 KVLISLNAD
-144 TGTVENYISANKR
+144 AKAVENYAEENKR
-157 CKARVRV
+157 CKARIRV
-164 LQTLATKGTLEK
+164 LQVLLKNGTLEK
-176 EKLLEEAA
+176 EKLLEMAA
-184 TTAATLKELQEAGL
+184 TTVATLKELKDAGM
-198 ISLQSETIYRLPK
+198 ISLQSETVYRLPK
-211 IAREEKKNITLN
+211 ISREEKKQITLN
-223 TEQQT
+223 EDQQKV
-228 ILDTFADDLAEGHCC
+228 LDLFRKEFEEKKRGS
-243 NYLLHGV
+243 YLLHGV

-256 EVYMGMIAQVLEGKK
+256 EVYMGMLERVLQSGK

-286 VMRFYGRFGEKV
+286 VMRFYGRFGDRV

-332 FTPFQN
+332 FTPFSN
-338 LGMIIIDEE
+338 LGMIVIDEE
-347 HEGSYKSETTPKY
+347 HEGSYKSETNPKY

-374 ATMVLGSATPSV
+374 AVLVLGSATPSI
-386 ESYFKTCN
+386 ESYFKATC
-394 GEMKLL
+394 GEYKLL
-400 KLSNRINDQ
+400 KLPKRVNDS
-409 KLADVQVVDLRK
+409 KLADVQVVDLRR

-431 SRRLHVQMQNA
+431 SRSLRAQMQSA

-463 CRSCGKVLKCPH
+463 CRSCGHVLKCPH

-483 RDNKMRCHY
+483 KDGRMRCHY
-492 CGYEQYSV
+492 CGYEQIQV
-500 KNCPECGSPYIG
+500 KNCPKCGSPYIG
-512 GFRAGTQAI
+512 GFRAGTQQI

-528 FPKARIL
+528 FPNAKIL

-546 NYEAILESFAKKEAD
+546 SYEAILESFAKREAD

-572 HDFPSVTLVG
+572 HDFPAVSLVG
-582 VLLADLSLHA
+582 VLLADLSLHS

-608 VGRAGRGNDP
+608 VGRAGRAETLGS
-618 GNAVI
+618 AVI
-623 QTYQPEHY
+623 QTYQPDHY
-631 AVQSAAAQNYESFYE
+631 AVQKSADQDYEGFYE

-665 MLLQSEDQELLEAQA
+665 MLLQSTDEALLEAES
-680 EKIKTGIL
+680 EKIKTSIL
-688 EMEIPLLRVTGPT
+688 EMDIPLLRVTGPV
-701 PAVISKLSDIYR
+701 PAVISKLSDVYR

-723 KELYRVREMIDLAVK
+723 KELYLVREMIDKAMK
-738 NETISKEIRVEFD
+738 NEIIHKEIRVEFD

>member
-1 MNVSS
+1 
-6 LKKYYRSLGKNNMAN
+6 MAK

-36 VFDYKIPAHLENVI
+36 VFDYKVPAHLEGI
-50 RPGVQVW
+50 LHPGMQVW
-57 IPFGMG
+57 ISFGNG
-63 NRKIKGFVVSL
+63 NRRIKGFVVSL
-74 SDTCAYEESKVKEIS
+74 SDTCSYEEGKVKELL

-109 RDRYGCT
+109 RERYGCT
-116 MNQAMKTVIPVK
+116 MNQSMKTVLPVK
-128 NKVKEQT
+128 NRVKEQT
-135 KVLISLTAD
+135 KVLVSLNIDKTAA
-144 TGTVENYISANKR
+144 EEYAQKNKR
-157 CKARVRV
+157 AKARIRV
-164 LQTLATKGTLEK
+164 LQTLIEKGTLEK
-176 EKLLEEAA
+176 EKLLEEAS

-211 IAREEKKNITLN
+211 IAREDKKEITLN
-223 TEQQT
+223 EHQQT
-228 ILDTFADDLAEGHCC
+228 ILDVFRHDYEEGNYE

-256 EVYMGMIAQVLEGKK
+256 EVYMGMLENVLNSGKQV
-271 QAIVLIPEIALTFQT
+271 IVLIPEIALTFQT

-318 KGEISIMIGPRSAV
+318 RGEISIMIGPRSAV
-332 FTPFQN
+332 FTPFSN

-347 HEGSYKSETTPKY
+347 HEGSYKSETNPKY
-360 HAREVAKKRCEMSG
+360 HAREVAKKRCEMSR
-374 ATMVLGSATPSV
+374 ASLVLGSATPSI
-386 ESYFKTCN
+386 ESYFKASC
-394 GEMKLL
+394 GEYKLL
-400 KLSNRINDQ
+400 KLPNRINDLN
-409 KLADVQVVDLRK
+409 LAAVQVVDLRQ

-431 SRRLHVQMQNA
+431 SRALRKQMQEA
-442 LEKNQ
+442 LDKKQ

-463 CRSCGKVLKCPH
+463 CRSCGHVLKCPH

-483 RDNKMRCHY
+483 KDGKMRCHY
-492 CGYEQYSV
+492 CGYEQRTV

-521 EEVVKKE
+521 EEVVRKE
-528 FPKARIL
+528 FPDAKIL

-546 NYEAILESFAKKEAD
+546 SYEAILESFSKKEAD

-572 HDFPSVTLVG
+572 HDFPAVTLVG

-608 VGRAGRGNDP
+608 VGRAGRGNFP

-623 QTYQPEHY
+623 QTYQLEHY
-631 AVQSAAAQNYESFYE
+631 AVQRAAAQDYEGFYD

-665 MLLQSEDQELLEAQA
+665 MLLQSAEEDLLEAES
-680 EKIKTGIL
+680 EKIKTMIL
-688 EMEIPLLRVTGPT
+688 EMDIPLLRVTGPT
-701 PAVISKLSDIYR
+701 PAVVSKISDIYR

-723 KELYRVREMIDLAVK
+723 KELYRVREMIDEAVK